1 MRDPTR
7 DADPGRDVL
16 ILPQELSL
24 FRFNPADTHTFLLQ
38 ISTDRPA

>member
-1 MRDPTR
+1 MRD
-7 DADPGRDVL
+7 AGSGRDVL

-24 FRFNPADTHTFLLQ
+24 FRFNHAHTRAFWLQ